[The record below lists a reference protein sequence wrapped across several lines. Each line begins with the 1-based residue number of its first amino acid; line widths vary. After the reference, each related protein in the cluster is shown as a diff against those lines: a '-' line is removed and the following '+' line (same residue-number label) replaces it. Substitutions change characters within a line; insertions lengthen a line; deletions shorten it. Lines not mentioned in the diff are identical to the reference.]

1 MSAIQ
6 IAAQDAFE
14 LLKNDQNSVLVDVR
28 TAEEFNFVGFPNA
41 SEFNNRLIFLPWQVF
56 PEMNENPKFASILNE
71 SLKKLFGENA
81 KEAKIIFICRS
92 GGRSAQAAEYAIDL
106 GYDNC
111 YNLISGFEGDL
122 NSQGHRGKNVKSSV
136 EQAPKNLFF

>member
-1 MSAIQ
+1 MSAIE
-6 IAAQDAFE
+6 IPAKEAFE

-41 SEFNNRLIFLPWQVF
+41 SEFNNRLVFLPWQIF
-56 PEMNENPKFASILNE
+56 PEMNENPKFASSLNE

-81 KEAKIIFICRS
+81 KKAKVIFICRS
-92 GGRSAQAAEYAIDL
+92 GGRSGQAAEYAIEL

-111 YNLISGFEGDL
+111 YNLISGFEGDV
-122 NSQGHRGKNVKSSV
+122 NAKGHRGESAGWKASDLPWRQK
-136 EQAPKNLFF
+136 

>member
-1 MSAIQ
+1 MSVTQ
-6 IAAQDAFE
+6 ISPKEAFG

-41 SEFNNRLIFLPWQVF
+41 VEFNNRLVFLPWQIF
-56 PEMNENPKFASILNE
+56 PEMNENPKFASSLNE

-81 KEAKIIFICRS
+81 KKAKVIFICRS
-92 GGRSAQAAEYAIDL
+92 GGRSSQAAEYAGDL

-111 YNLISGFEGDL
+111 YNLTSGFEGDL
-122 NSQGHRGKNVKSSV
+122 NANGHRGKTSGWKASDLPWR
-136 EQAPKNLFF
+136 QK